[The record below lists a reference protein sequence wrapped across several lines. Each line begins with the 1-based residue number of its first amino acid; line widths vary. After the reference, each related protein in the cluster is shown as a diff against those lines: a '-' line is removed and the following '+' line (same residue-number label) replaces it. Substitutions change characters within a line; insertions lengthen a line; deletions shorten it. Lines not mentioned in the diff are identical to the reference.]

1 MTPLPSPPWKK
12 LQNFC
17 VNCYHKSKKA
27 GEGEENSVKYPCR
40 YQQILAV
47 SLWSK
52 RKPCLTCRTW
62 VHSKQIEF
70 DKLFIKLSLRSQM
83 KFWNLQFFTCSH
95 WNINTWSSSSLKF
108 ILFPTCTESPM
119 WFIFYPY
126 SIVRPVKLP
135 PPSLILVRLYC
146 NALIHAIYRWP
157 LKMQLRSRLVTSLL
171 PSLWGHTGVGSR
183 AAKPCGSSTFL

>member
-1 MTPLPSPPWKK
+1 MAQFDNPWPLSPPWEK

-108 ILFPTCTESPM
+108 ILFPTCTESSM

-126 SIVRPVKLP
+126 SIIAFNRSTCQTSAAIFDPCA
-135 PPSLILVRLYC
+135 LIL
-146 NALIHAIYRWP
+146 
-157 LKMQLRSRLVTSLL
+157 
-171 PSLWGHTGVGSR
+171 
-183 AAKPCGSSTFL
+183 